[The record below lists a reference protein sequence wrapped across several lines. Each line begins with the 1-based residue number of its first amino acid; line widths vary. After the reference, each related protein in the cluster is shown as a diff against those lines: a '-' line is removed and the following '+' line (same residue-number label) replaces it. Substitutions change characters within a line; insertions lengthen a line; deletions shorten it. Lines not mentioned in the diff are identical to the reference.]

1 MFTSWVKEPWEGV
14 LDKKSWR
21 TTLTPTA
28 GGQAPDLILQ
38 ELLGGADDQQ
48 NKANK
53 QNAIKGG

>member
-1 MFTSWVKEPWEGV
+1 M
-14 LDKKSWR
+14 
-21 TTLTPTA
+21 PTA

-53 QNAIKGG
+53 MPLKGESPVDKL